1 MPPAILGVRTDENLY
16 VTKQGGWQAKYIP
29 AFVRRYPFV
38 FFTRDEGKTFTLCI
52 DENFAGFNRGGR
64 GERLFGNDGKPTPYV
79 ENVLK
84 FLGQYQ
90 LEFQRTQAFC
100 KKLKDLN
107 LLAPMQ
113 AQIKLGSGERM
124 ALGGFS
130 VVDRAR
136 LKTLSG
142 NVLAQLVQSDELEL
156 IYAHVASM
164 RNFATVRD
172 RLAEAQPTQD
182 AGGAPVA
189 H

>member
-1 MPPAILGVRTDENLY
+1 M
-16 VTKQGGWQAKYIP
+16 
-29 AFVRRYPFV
+29 
-38 FFTRDEGKTFTLCI
+38 
-52 DENFAGFNRGGR
+52 
-64 GERLFGNDGKPTPYV
+64 
-79 ENVLK
+79 
-84 FLGQYQ
+84 GQYQ
-90 LEFQRTQAFC
+90 REFQRTQAFC

-107 LLAPMQ
+107 LLGPMQ

-156 IYAHVASM
+156 IYAHLVSM
-164 RNFATVRD
+164 RNFETVRD
-172 RLAEAQPTQD
+172 RLAKAQPAHS
-182 AGGAPVA
+182 AGSAPLI

>member
-1 MPPAILGVRTDENLY
+1 
-16 VTKQGGWQAKYIP
+16 
-29 AFVRRYPFV
+29 VRRYPFV
-38 FFTRDEGKTFTLCI
+38 FSSGDDGKRFTLCI
-52 DENFAGFNRGGR
+52 DEAFPGFNQSGR
-64 GERLFGNDGKPTPYV
+64 GKRLFGDDGKPTPYV

-107 LLAPMQ
+107 VLEPMQ
-113 AQIKLGSGERM
+113 AQIKRGSGERM

-136 LKTLSG
+136 LKTLSA
-142 NVLAQLVQSDELEL
+142 NVLAQLAQSDELEL
-156 IYAHVASM
+156 IYAHLVSM

-172 RLAEAQPTQD
+172 RLAEAPPAPS
-182 AGGAPVA
+182 AGGCAFA
-189 H
+189 ASAKRRSRAFGERSR

>member
-1 MPPAILGVRTDENLY
+1 M
-16 VTKQGGWQAKYIP
+16 
-29 AFVRRYPFV
+29 
-38 FFTRDEGKTFTLCI
+38 
-52 DENFAGFNRGGR
+52 
-64 GERLFGNDGKPTPYV
+64 

-90 LEFQRTQAFC
+90 REFQRTQAFC

-107 LLAPMQ
+107 LLEPMQ

-136 LKTLSG
+136 LNTLSG

-156 IYAHVASM
+156 IYAHLVFDSPGRNQRIARATARYPISAASPGTAQVLAYQSQGVAEGPNLFSS
-164 RNFATVRD
+164 
-172 RLAEAQPTQD
+172 
-182 AGGAPVA
+182 
-189 H
+189 

>member
-1 MPPAILGVRTDENLY
+1 MSIFTSPRKAVGRLSTYRPSSAAIRS
-16 VTKQGGWQAKYIP
+16 
-29 AFVRRYPFV
+29 AFFS
-38 FFTRDEGKTFTLCI
+38 RDDGKTFTLCI
-52 DENFAGFNRGGR
+52 DEAFPGFNQSGR
-64 GERLFGNDGKPTPYV
+64 GKRLFGDDGKPTTYM

-90 LEFQRTQAFC
+90 REFQRTQAFC

-107 LLAPMQ
+107 LLEPMQ
-113 AQIKLGSGERM
+113 AQIKLGSGARM

-142 NVLAQLVQSDELEL
+142 NLLAQLVQSDELEL
-156 IYAHVASM
+156 IYAHLVSM

-172 RLAEAQPTQD
+172 RLAEAQPAHS
-182 AGGAPVA
+182 AGGARVT